1 MKKVFAIFLALI
13 CLLSLGGCGKE
24 ENADVLARCK
34 DLLMPMRMSADA
46 KEAIY
51 NVILRG
57 GNVAAVLQELL
68 SMAVPAP
75 LLGALAEVLQQ

>member
-1 MKKVFAIFLALI
+1 
-13 CLLSLGGCGKE
+13 
-24 ENADVLARCK
+24 
-34 DLLMPMRMSADA
+34 MSADA